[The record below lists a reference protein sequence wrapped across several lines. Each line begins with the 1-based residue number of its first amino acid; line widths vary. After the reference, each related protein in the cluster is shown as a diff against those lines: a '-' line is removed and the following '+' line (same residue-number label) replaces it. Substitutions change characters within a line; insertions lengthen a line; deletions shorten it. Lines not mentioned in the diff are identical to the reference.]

1 MRRLTDGLAVVL
13 LALTLLL
20 TAQTV
25 LRAANLEEAIAH
37 FIADDYSET
46 DAGIGAVA
54 SSGDPRSAAL
64 IGALQDGRLLFSAEQ
79 KKVFFKD
86 ADGKLFDAA
95 TGAAVDGAPPPDL
108 LGVLLDAVVEG
119 LKRLPEM
126 RLEKLP
132 RMGDFAL
139 WATAC
144 ETALWPAQVACRS
157 GGSVPSP

>member
-64 IGALQDGRLLFSAEQ
+64 IGALQDGRLLFSVWA
-79 KKVFFKD
+79 
-86 ADGKLFDAA
+86 GY
-95 TGAAVDGAPPPDL
+95 
-108 LGVLLDAVVEG
+108 
-119 LKRLPEM
+119 
-126 RLEKLP
+126 
-132 RMGDFAL
+132 AL
-139 WATAC
+139 AIAIN
-144 ETALWPAQVACRS
+144 PASSS
-157 GGSVPSP
+157 GW